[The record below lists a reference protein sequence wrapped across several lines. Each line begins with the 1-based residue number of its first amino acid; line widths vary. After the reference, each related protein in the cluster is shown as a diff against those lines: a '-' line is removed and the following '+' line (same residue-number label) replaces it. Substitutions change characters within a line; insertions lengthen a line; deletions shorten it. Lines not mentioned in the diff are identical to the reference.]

1 MVLCTVK
8 RGTERAHHRP
18 EQASAEF
25 ERAASPLVD
34 GLNSIDQRRAH
45 ELAVQ
50 RQMTPGLER
59 SQRQRNYDGPSLG

>member
-1 MVLCTVK
+1 M
-8 RGTERAHHRP
+8 
-18 EQASAEF
+18 
-25 ERAASPLVD
+25 
-34 GLNSIDQRRAH
+34 NSIDQRRAH